1 MEISPTVKMKTLA
14 IALASGH
21 LNEGDFGLVQFP
33 PTYDIKLKHIFYAFI
48 GVSNVKFRSGKKKKQ
63 RESRPR
69 VNYIFL
75 LLDEE
80 IVVGLLFHWRVKKS
94 MVWVYVRINLFLI
107 LCSWEGE

>member
-1 MEISPTVKMKTLA
+1 MKTLA
-14 IALASGH
+14 IALASSH

-33 PTYDIKLKHIFYAFI
+33 PTYDIKLKHIFDAFI
-48 GVSNVKFRSGKKKKQ
+48 GVFNVKRRSGVKKKKKQ

-80 IVVGLLFHWRVKKS
+80 IVVGLLFH
-94 MVWVYVRINLFLI
+94 
-107 LCSWEGE
+107 